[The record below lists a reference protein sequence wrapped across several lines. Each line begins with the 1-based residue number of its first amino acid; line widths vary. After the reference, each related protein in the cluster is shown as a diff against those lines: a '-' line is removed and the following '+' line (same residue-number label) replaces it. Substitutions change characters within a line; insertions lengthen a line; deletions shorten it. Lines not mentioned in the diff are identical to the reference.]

1 MASKSRDIVQA
12 RFGQADRIKVSRKFY
27 QHDIESCILNGKSE
41 AIEEVLNKHN
51 LEPFGSVSELIGEL
65 QVMLVTNWN
74 DFHKMYPL
82 QTRPITVERILK
94 EQGYTS

>member
-1 MASKSRDIVQA
+1 MASKSRDIVNA

-27 QHDIESCILNGKSE
+27 QHDIESCILNGRSE

-51 LEPFGSVSELIGEL
+51 SEPFNNVSELIGEL
-65 QVMLVTNWN
+65 QIMLVKNWN

-94 EQGYTS
+94 EQGYL